1 MTESTKLVIFMAGF
15 ICLLMSVSVSW
26 VCIIP
31 AAWFW
36 ALLYLLNWFLAD
48 WPIPVDYSGVPGNGD

>member
-1 MTESTKLVIFMAGF
+1 MTESLKQVLFMAGF

-36 ALLYLLNWFLAD
+36 SLLHLLNWFLDD
-48 WPIPVDYSGVPGNGD
+48 WPVVTTNEY